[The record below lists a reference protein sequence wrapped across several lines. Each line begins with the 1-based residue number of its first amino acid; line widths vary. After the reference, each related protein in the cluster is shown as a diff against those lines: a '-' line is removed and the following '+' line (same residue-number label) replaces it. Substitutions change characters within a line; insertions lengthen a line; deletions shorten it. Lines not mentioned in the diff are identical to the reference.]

1 MGYHVFRAVFRARLA
16 AVAAGVTVAVLGLA
30 GTATAGAATSASR
43 AGIPIVY
50 TKGTAG
56 YWDGHGI
63 ATLFRFV
70 GATVPVAACQP
81 ASIIPKKADNANAM
95 IALLGAA
102 APQEA
107 ELAVSCGGGS
117 GSITY
122 FDNGTNGVINL
133 APSVGDVLRISVYRE
148 VKALKD
154 QYTVTDTTTGV
165 TRQLTISTA
174 THGVTFH
181 YAELG
186 SVINNAGIASRPVLT
201 TRLWVFK
208 DCNVTTYGGV
218 HGTILGPWPTY
229 RFWDTTDGTASGAS
243 VMYPTYP
250 SDNGSHFGTWLV
262 SSH

>member
-1 MGYHVFRAVFRARLA
+1 
-16 AVAAGVTVAVLGLA
+16 
-30 GTATAGAATSASR
+30 
-43 AGIPIVY
+43 
-50 TKGTAG
+50 
-56 YWDGHGI
+56 
-63 ATLFRFV
+63 
-70 GATVPVAACQP
+70 
-81 ASIIPKKADNANAM
+81 
-95 IALLGAA
+95 
-102 APQEA
+102 
-107 ELAVSCGGGS
+107 
-117 GSITY
+117 
-122 FDNGTNGVINL
+122 
-133 APSVGDVLRISVYRE
+133 VYRE

-154 QYTVTDTTTGV
+154 QYTVTDTTTGG
-165 TRQLTISTA
+165 TGQLTISTA

-186 SVINNAGIASRPVLT
+186 SVINNAGIASRPGLT

-208 DCNVTTYGGV
+208 DCNVTTYGGI